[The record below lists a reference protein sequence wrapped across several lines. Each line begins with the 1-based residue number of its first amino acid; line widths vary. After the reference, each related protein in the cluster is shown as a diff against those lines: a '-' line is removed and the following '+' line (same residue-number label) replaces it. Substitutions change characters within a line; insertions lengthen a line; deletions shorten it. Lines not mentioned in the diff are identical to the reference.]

1 MTDQFDAAIEAQ
13 EEALECWRRLGD
25 RLGEGDALRTLSR
38 LLFFVGRVD
47 EGETLA
53 SEAVELLE
61 RLPPGHELAM
71 AYGNVSQRGMAMQD
85 LDRAVAWG
93 NRALELARSLD
104 DNEALVYSLTNIGTA
119 ELQAGLEDGRI
130 KQERALE
137 LAQSQGLED
146 YAGRAFMSIV
156 RCATEPAILSSRT
169 PISSVAGSTAASVG
183 LTLGGCTYS
192 GLALAQLDRGRWQ
205 EAVDSAEAILR
216 DPRSAPVPR
225 AWL

>member
-38 LLFFVGRVD
+38 LLFFVGRVH
-47 EGETLA
+47 EGEKLA

-71 AYGNVSQRGMAMQD
+71 AYGNVSQRGMAMHD

-93 NRALELARSLD
+93 TRALELAQSLD
-104 DNEALVYSLTNIGTA
+104 DNEALAYSLTNIGTA
-119 ELQAGLEDGRI
+119 ELQAGLEEGRI

-137 LAQSQGLED
+137 LAQRQGLED

-156 RCATEPAILSSRT
+156 RCAMEQRNFELADAYLERGLEYCRERGLDTWRLYLLYHWD
-169 PISSVAGSTAASVG
+169 GSAAV
-183 LTLGGCTYS
+183 
-192 GLALAQLDRGRWQ
+192 
-205 EAVDSAEAILR
+205 EH
-216 DPRSAPVPR
+216 
-225 AWL
+225 